1 MPKSIPSKH
10 RRTTV
15 TCYSWPGVHPEAC
28 MHHYARQLE
37 PLVYHLFK
45 KGYDGIS
52 INGDYFERALYR
64 GTLKAW
70 LGGEADAAIFA
81 QKGSE

>member
-1 MPKSIPSKH
+1 MN
-10 RRTTV
+10 
-15 TCYSWPGVHPEAC
+15 
-28 MHHYARQLE
+28 HYARQLE

-52 INGDYFERALYR
+52 IYGDYFERALYR
-64 GTLKAW
+64 GTLKAR
-70 LGGEADAAIFA
+70 LQGEANTAIAA

>member
-1 MPKSIPSKH
+1 
-10 RRTTV
+10 
-15 TCYSWPGVHPEAC
+15 

-37 PLVYHLFK
+37 PLLYHLFT
-45 KGYDGIS
+45 KGYDGLS
-52 INGDYFERALYR
+52 IHGDYFERALYR

-70 LGGEADAAIFA
+70 LQGEADAAIAA

>member
-1 MPKSIPSKH
+1 M
-10 RRTTV
+10 R
-15 TCYSWPGVHPEAC
+15 
-28 MHHYARQLE
+28 HYARQLE
-37 PLVYHLFK
+37 PLMYHLSR
-45 KGYDGIS
+45 KGYDSIS

-70 LGGEADAAIFA
+70 LKGEADAAVAA